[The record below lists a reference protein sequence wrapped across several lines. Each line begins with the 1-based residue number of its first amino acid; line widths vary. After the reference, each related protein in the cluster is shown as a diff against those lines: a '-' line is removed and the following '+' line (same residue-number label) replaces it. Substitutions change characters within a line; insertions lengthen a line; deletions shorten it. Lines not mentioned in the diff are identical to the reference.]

1 MLALGVE
8 PDILRGPGC
17 ARVPRM
23 GAFGGPGG
31 QEIGRAEVLSY
42 GSLRSWAACAGF
54 PAVTV
59 GSGRWE
65 ETRGVGG

>member
-1 MLALGVE
+1 M
-8 PDILRGPGC
+8 
-17 ARVPRM
+17 PRM
-23 GAFGGPGG
+23 GACGGPGG
-31 QEIGRAEVLSY
+31 QELGRAEVLSY